1 MSLLCGMF
9 MSGASIVSYG
19 LYLGCD
25 GDLIELGT
33 VWVSAALEHMSKLKY
48 TYTSWK
54 GYRHIPLVF

>member
-19 LYLGCD
+19 LYLGSD
-25 GDLIELGT
+25 GDGIELGT

-48 TYTSWK
+48 TPTYWK